1 MLFDFEKFSNIT
13 ASVYPGGAYS
23 LEGAL
28 SVFRY
33 YFGKYEEHTG
43 RSHPP
48 IKNQSKP
55 DRAYLS
61 GYAVHQ
67 PRVQRWPVRGHRAG
81 RLPGFDR
88 QVFCHQIPW
97 L

>member
-28 SVFRY
+28 SVFQY
-33 YFGKYEEHTG
+33 YFEKYEEHTG
-43 RSHPP
+43 RPHPP
-48 IKNQSKP
+48 IKASQIV
-55 DRAYLS
+55 RIC
-61 GYAVHQ
+61 GYALYR
-67 PRVQRWPVRGHRAG
+67 PGVQRWSVRGHRAG

-88 QVFCHQIPW
+88 QVFFYKIP
-97 L
+97 